1 MDPRELRT
9 SRIQTP
15 LVESRVHPTALRRKL
30 ALSGLA
36 SSSSSPRAR
45 QTDRSFVSSFF
56 SISFFLLHE
65 RCCLTENHRESSQHL
80 NTSSSALRN
89 GRAIFSFRSKH
100 LHFDLTSFQLVFCFT
115 FETSLRN
122 NTPISIGNRRCSDG
136 WRT

>member
-36 SSSSSPRAR
+36 SSSSSLRAR
-45 QTDRSFVSSFF
+45 QTDRSFVSSLF
-56 SISFFLLHE
+56 SVSFFLLHE
-65 RCCLTENHRESSQHL
+65 RCCSTENRQSSQASARYL
-80 NTSSSALRN
+80 NTSSSAL

-100 LHFDLTSFQLVFCFT
+100 LHFDLASFRLVFCFT
-115 FETSLRN
+115 FE
-122 NTPISIGNRRCSDG
+122 IGFAKKYADFN
-136 WRT
+136 